1 MSSEHRW
8 ETFMLN
14 IQKCKALDGSFMRPW
29 DYFMR
34 IYSPFCDLN
43 VSHSN
48 RVTLD
53 SPLGWCAWWGVS
65 LHSCT
70 TIHSS
75 QLVSD
80 QWIWKL
86 KLWRALYPLSAH
98 RFDLL
103 PHLLYLQCWYSVV
116 MVFHNFH
123 KRLPHDT
130 HKRYNKELNSSEEH
144 EESSLLLE
152 MPFNWHG
159 GKKLI

>member
-1 MSSEHRW
+1 MY
-8 ETFMLN
+8 L
-14 IQKCKALDGSFMRPW
+14 IQIKWHWIPPW
-29 DYFMR
+29 GD
-34 IYSPFCDLN
+34 
-43 VSHSN
+43 V
-48 RVTLD
+48 
-53 SPLGWCAWWGVS
+53 LGGEC
-65 LHSCT
+65 LFHSCT

-80 QWIWKL
+80 QCIWKL

-130 HKRYNKELNSSEEH
+130 HKGIIKSFNSSEEH

-152 MPFNWHG
+152 MPFNWHRG
-159 GKKLI
+159 QKSLKDYRTAQSYWEAWKPFISSFMSDALEILRWWVHPLNG